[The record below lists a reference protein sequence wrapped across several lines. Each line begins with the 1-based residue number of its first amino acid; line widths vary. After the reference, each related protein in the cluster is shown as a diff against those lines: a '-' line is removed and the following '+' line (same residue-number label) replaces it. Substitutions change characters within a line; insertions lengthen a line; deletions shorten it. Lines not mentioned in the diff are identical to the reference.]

1 MKEIRSW
8 ELDVSVSIYMQII
21 SFLLRNIFFIFIGVW
36 RRYDMSYVLPT
47 LTSVM
52 YICKCYTHIHTF
64 LNVDAE
70 IPHLLGNTLYTDN
83 RF

>member
-1 MKEIRSW
+1 
-8 ELDVSVSIYMQII
+8 
-21 SFLLRNIFFIFIGVW
+21 
-36 RRYDMSYVLPT
+36 MSYVLPT

-52 YICKCYTHIHTF
+52 YICKCYMHIHTF

-70 IPHLLGNTLYTDN
+70 IPHLLGNTLFKDN

>member
-1 MKEIRSW
+1 
-8 ELDVSVSIYMQII
+8 
-21 SFLLRNIFFIFIGVW
+21 
-36 RRYDMSYVLPT
+36 MSYVLPT

-70 IPHLLGNTLYTDN
+70 IPHLLGNTLFKDN